1 MPTASASR
9 KADAPNRTHWP
20 AEKEEMSIDESAQD
34 DTPNM
39 NAIGT
44 AVIQHGFLLR

>member
-9 KADAPNRTHWP
+9 NADAPNRTHCP
-20 AEKEEMSIDESAQD
+20 DEKAETSIDESAHD
-34 DTPNM
+34 ETPNM